1 MTHDPD
7 RLARLYEIAAF
18 ERPLTDVERIEA
30 GLAARLDH
38 DHVVHLWERAAFER
52 PLSDRELLE
61 VTVDLATAA

>member
-1 MTHDPD
+1 MTHDAD
-7 RLARLYEIAAF
+7 RLIRLYEIAAF

-30 GLAARLDH
+30 GLEARLDH

-61 VTVDLATAA
+61 VAVDLASAA